1 MFRMNKEMFIQFIV
15 MTGGTGGLI
24 YIDPSTLR
32 RTTTVT
38 TTSTP
43 SHDSAVTMTTTA
55 SQLARGFGI
64 IIRQIADLL
73 TMLQDYHAL
82 APGLPR
88 TLDIT
93 DQEAIDLQVSANK
106 AVLEP
111 GHGSPATS
119 SIDLLSDV

>member
-1 MFRMNKEMFIQFIV
+1 MFRINKEMFIQFFII
-15 MTGGTGGLI
+15 TGGTGGLI

-73 TMLQDYHAL
+73 TMLQDY
-82 APGLPR
+82 P
-88 TLDIT
+88 TY
-93 DQEAIDLQVSANK
+93 
-106 AVLEP
+106 
-111 GHGSPATS
+111 
-119 SIDLLSDV
+119 

>member
-1 MFRMNKEMFIQFIV
+1 MFRINKEMFIQFIII
-15 MTGGTGGLI
+15 TGGTGGLI

-106 AVLEP
+106 
-111 GHGSPATS
+111 T
-119 SIDLLSDV
+119 LLFYSKIL